1 MLNAPVPGLV
11 PAPAPAEASLHPLA
25 VQVQANQLV
34 NPRTLLG
41 AFGQIFEDAGSPHT
55 AERETLALVVGTSG
69 STGTP
74 KRTALTARALAASAE
89 ATEAFF
95 RVEGSPVTTSQWLL
109 ALPAHYV
116 AGAQVLARSVLAGTS
131 PVIARS
137 VTEPIPFSPDV
148 FTQLRR

>member
-25 VQVQANQLV
+25 VQVQANQPV

-41 AFGQIFEDAGSPHT
+41 AFGQIFEDAGSLHT

-89 ATEAFF
+89 ATVMGIGQRRRRNTAT
-95 RVEGSPVTTSQWLL
+95 R
-109 ALPAHYV
+109 
-116 AGAQVLARSVLAGTS
+116 RTS
-131 PVIARS
+131 PIRNPMASRN
-137 VTEPIPFSPDV
+137 ELLI
-148 FTQLRR
+148 LRACS